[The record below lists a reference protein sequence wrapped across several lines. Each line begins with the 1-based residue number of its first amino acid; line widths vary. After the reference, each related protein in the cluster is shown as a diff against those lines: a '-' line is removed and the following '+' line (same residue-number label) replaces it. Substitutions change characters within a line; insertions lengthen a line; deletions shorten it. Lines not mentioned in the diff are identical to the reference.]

1 MTFAIIGPHSR
12 VSIDG
17 LDAPILEL
25 PTRLELELPQFARI
39 AENFTSSFEV
49 TGVELRK
56 LSEEVFR
63 LLDKFR
69 AFKESQ
75 LKSIDMVGS
84 DDPVVQATML
94 DEIVRRNPVHAQL
107 EALLVCCKQTI
118 AEDGTLRCKGN

>member
-39 AENFTSSFEV
+39 ADSFTSSFEV

-118 AEDGTLRCKGN
+118 AEDGTLRWKGN

>member
-1 MTFAIIGPHSR
+1 MTFDIIGPHSR

-39 AENFTSSFEV
+39 AENFTSSFEID
-49 TGVELRK
+49 GPDLRK
-56 LSEEVFR
+56 LSDEVFR

-69 AFKESQ
+69 SFKESQ
-75 LKSIDMVGS
+75 LKSLGMVES
-84 DDPVVQATML
+84 DDPVVQATVF

-107 EALLVCCKQTI
+107 EALLACCKQTI
-118 AEDGTLRCKGN
+118 AKDGVLRCKGN